1 MWIEHAKMEPTDTPS
16 DDEIKKLRRD
26 VDSRPTDLQCRF
38 DLGVA
43 LFRQHKYS
51 EAIPELMKAQWNPHT
66 RWSAMRFLAEIYD
79 ARGMSELAA
88 RVRDRLSKES
98 GEDTDAGS
106 APVPAPKQPITP
118 LDSFRAERH
127 PDEDNGTA

>member
-1 MWIEHAKMEPTDTPS
+1 MEPTDIPS
-16 DDEIKKLRRD
+16 DDEIKKLRRE
-26 VDSRPTDLQCRF
+26 VDSHPTDLQCRF

-51 EAIPELMKAQWNPHT
+51 EAIPELQKAQWNPYT

-79 ARGMSELAA
+79 AKGMSKLASQ
-88 RVRDRLSKES
+88 VRDELSKES
-98 GEDTDAGS
+98 GEDSDAGS

-118 LDSFRAERH
+118 LDSFCAERR
-127 PDEDNGTA
+127 PDDDGTA